1 MKLFNINNDMVRRSY
16 AVATSI
22 LLFGSLS
29 ADALIDGTYKVSA
42 GDHYASPKS
51 CRFFGLICT
60 GPNWGSSSE
69 SKWFT
74 KVTFPDAAAD
84 YGPGSSCFD
93 NSVEYYDWNKLAGKA
108 RCNGSHQNDSDRFV
122 WRRLQDIHSAPNC
135 GDNTP
140 DCRGIQIATYSY
152 DDGRKPFPNEN
163 WELSR
168 TFNKILQPETPYII
182 GMESFIDG
190 RVVHYLYTENWV
202 LLETQTNQHSNLC
215 PSDYEVGS
223 VLGLYFG
230 GTCTAPQDI
239 SVTYEAVEEPEITT
253 SSTSTLATSTSTT
266 TPEVSTTSNTLPQT
280 TSSSTTSSQ
289 ASTSTA
295 SSTTSSQASSTVATT
310 SETSSTS
317 TAASTSEASTTSSAS
332 SVSLLV
338 RLKLFI

>member
-1 MKLFNINNDMVRRSY
+1 MKLFNINNDTMVRRSY

-29 ADALIDGTYKVSA
+29 VDALIDGTYTVEA

-60 GPNWGSSSE
+60 GPNWGISSE

-84 YGPGSSCFD
+84 YEGGSCFNND
-93 NSVEYYDWNKLAGKA
+93 SVEYYDWNKLIGKA

-140 DCRGIQIATYSY
+140 DCRGIQLATYSY
-152 DDGRKPFPNEN
+152 DGGTKPFPNEN

-168 TFNKILQPETPYII
+168 TFSTILEPEKPYII
-182 GMESFIDG
+182 GMESFSDG
-190 RVVHYLYTENWV
+190 QVVHFLYTENWE

-239 SVTYEAVEEPEITT
+239 TVTYEAVEEPEITT
-253 SSTSTLATSTSTT
+253 STSTLATSTSVTT
-266 TPEVSTTSNTLPQT
+266 SSEVSTTSTTLPQT

-289 ASTSTA
+289 T
-295 SSTTSSQASSTVATT
+295 SSTVATT

-317 TAASTSEASTTSSAS
+317 TAVSTSEASTTSSTS

-338 RLKLFI
+338 LNVFT

>member
-1 MKLFNINNDMVRRSY
+1 MKLFNINNDTMVRRSY

-29 ADALIDGTYKVSA
+29 VDALIDGTYTVEA

-60 GPNWGSSSE
+60 GPSWGSNSE

-84 YGPGSSCFD
+84 YEGGSCFD
-93 NSVEYYDWNKLAGKA
+93 NDSVEYYDWNKLIGKA
-108 RCNGSHQNDSDRFV
+108 RCNGGHQNDSDRFV

-135 GDNTP
+135 GDNTS

-152 DDGRKPFPNEN
+152 DGGRTPYPQEN

-168 TFNKILQPETPYII
+168 TFVTTLLPETPYIL
-182 GMESFIDG
+182 GMESFSDG
-190 RVVHYLYTENWV
+190 QVVHYLYTENWE

-215 PSDYEVGS
+215 PSDYDQGS

-253 SSTSTLATSTSTT
+253 STLATSTS
-266 TPEVSTTSNTLPQT
+266 STTSSETSTTSTTLPQT
-280 TSSSTTSSQ
+280 TTSITTSSQ
-289 ASTSTA
+289 A

-317 TAASTSEASTTSSAS
+317 TAASTSEASTTSS
-332 SVSLLV
+332 VSF
-338 RLKLFI
+338 LFVCSFIKVCI

>member
-1 MKLFNINNDMVRRSY
+1 MVRRSY

-29 ADALIDGTYKVSA
+29 VDALIDGTYTVKA

-93 NSVEYYDWNKLAGKA
+93 NDSVEYYDWNKLIGKA

-122 WRRLQDIHSAPNC
+122 WRRLQDMHSAPNC
-135 GDNTP
+135 GSGDTP

-152 DDGRKPFPNEN
+152 DGGTKPFPNEN

-168 TFNKILQPETPYII
+168 TFSTILEPEKPYIL
-182 GMESFIDG
+182 GMESFSDG
-190 RVVHYLYTENWV
+190 SVVHYLYTENWE

-215 PSDYEVGS
+215 PSDYNQGS

-253 SSTSTLATSTSTT
+253 STTLATSTSTT
-266 TPEVSTTSNTLPQT
+266 TSSEISTTSTTLPQAT
-280 TSSSTTSSQ
+280 TSSTTSSTQASTSTSSSTTTSQ
-289 ASTSTA
+289 A
-295 SSTTSSQASSTVATT
+295 
-310 SETSSTS
+310 
-317 TAASTSEASTTSSAS
+317 
-332 SVSLLV
+332 SVSLLFC
-338 RLKLFI
+338 LKVCI